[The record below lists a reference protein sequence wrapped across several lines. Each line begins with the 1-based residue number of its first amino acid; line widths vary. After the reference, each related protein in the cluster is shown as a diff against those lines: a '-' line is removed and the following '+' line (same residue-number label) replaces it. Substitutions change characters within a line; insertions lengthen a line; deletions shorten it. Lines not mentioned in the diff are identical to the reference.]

1 MKLYHYDQA
10 PLQLFGVPMYD
21 REKKLQRIPDAI
33 VEAMPH
39 LDKLAKRCPGARV
52 RFRTN
57 TSHLRVGFSLKTLGM
72 DRALSI
78 YMCQS
83 AHILSGPLNDP
94 HYVGLVW
101 AENYDIKTGKGEFTL
116 SGDLDDITIYLPRAE
131 IVEDLTVEIDD
142 NAEILPCTPYEGK
155 PIVYYGSSITEGGC
169 ATCSFNTYDAIISN
183 HLNRDYYNLGF
194 AGNARGELMIA
205 DFIASLDASLFVYD
219 YDHNAPDAEFLAQT
233 HEPFFK
239 RIRAAH
245 PTLPILMMS
254 MPKEHYDEENVERR
268 QIIRHTY
275 ENAVNAGDKNVYFLD
290 GETFY
295 GDVDRHCCSID
306 SIHPNDLGFYRMAQ
320 VIEPKI
326 REILSAQ

>member
-1 MKLYHYDQA
+1 MKLYHYNQA

-21 REKKLQRIPDAI
+21 RERKLQRLPDAVI
-33 VEAMPH
+33 EAMPH
-39 LDKLAKRCPGARV
+39 LDKLPYRCPGARV

-57 TSHLRVGFSLKTLGM
+57 TTRLRVGFSLKTLGM
-72 DRALSI
+72 DRAMSI
-78 YMCQS
+78 YSCQS
-83 AHILSGPLNDP
+83 AHILSGPLDDL
-94 HYVGLVW
+94 HYIGLVW
-101 AENYDIKTGKGEFTL
+101 TENYDVKSGLGEFAL
-116 SGDLDDITIYLPRAE
+116 SGEMCDILIYLPRAE
-131 IVEDLTVEIDD
+131 IVEDFTVEIDD

-205 DFIASLDASLFVYD
+205 DFIASLDMSLFVYD
-219 YDHNAPDAEFLAQT
+219 YDHNAPDTEFLAQT
-233 HEPFFK
+233 HEPFFR
-239 RIRAAH
+239 RIRAVHA
-245 PTLPILMMS
+245 TLPILMMS
-254 MPKEHYDEENVERR
+254 MPKERYTEEAERR
-268 QIIRHTY
+268 QVIRRTY

-295 GDVDRHCCSID
+295 GDTDRHCCSID
-306 SIHPNDLGFYRMAQ
+306 GIHPNDLGFYRMAQ

-326 REILSAQ
+326 REILSAR